1 MSPLA
6 APVGPHMTSNSY
18 AFDGKVVLVTG
29 GGSGIGRAIARAFLD
44 NGARVAVVGR
54 RGAKLDE
61 TLAGHEQ
68 DRGLAVVA
76 DLAEPAAAAGV
87 VDTVL
92 DRFGALDV
100 VVNNAATYL
109 NGPFAEMTA
118 EQWDGLRRTNID
130 AFVYL
135 AQRALPELERS
146 GGNLVAVGSVS
157 GMRGDWG
164 QSGYNATKAL
174 IMNFVQSLALDYG
187 VRGVRLNTVA
197 PSFTLTEA
205 TAVVGTDEAMLA
217 PFVNRIALG
226 RPGVP
231 EDIAPAV
238 LFLASADAG
247 YITGATLTVDGGTT
261 ASTGQVHLG

>member
-1 MSPLA
+1 
-6 APVGPHMTSNSY
+6 MTANRY

-54 RGAKLDE
+54 RRDKLEE
-61 TLAGHEQ
+61 TLAGHDP
-68 DRGLAVVA
+68 DRVLALSA
-76 DLAEPAAAAGV
+76 DIAEPAQAVGV
-87 VDTVL
+87 VDAVVE
-92 DRFGALDV
+92 RFGGLDV
-100 VVNNAATYL
+100 VVNNAARYL
-109 NGPFAEMTA
+109 SRPFVEMTD
-118 EQWDGLRRTNID
+118 EEWTDLRRTNVD
-130 AFVYL
+130 AFVHL
-135 AQRALPELERS
+135 ARRALPELERT

-174 IMNFVQSLALDYG
+174 VMNFVQSLALDYG
-187 VRGVRLNTVA
+187 ARGVRLNAVA
-197 PSFTLTEA
+197 PAFTRTEA
-205 TAVVGTDEAMLA
+205 TAGVGDDAASLA

-226 RPGVP
+226 RPGEP

-261 ASTGQVHLG
+261 ASTGQPHVE

>member
-1 MSPLA
+1 MRPRGGALGA
-6 APVGPHMTSNSY
+6 AMTSNRY

-29 GGSGIGRAIARAFLD
+29 GGSGIGQAIARAFLD

-54 RGAKLDE
+54 RSEKLEE
-61 TLAGHEQ
+61 TLAGY
-68 DRGLAVVA
+68 DPDAALAIPA
-76 DLAEPAAAAGV
+76 DIAEPEQAAGV

-92 DRFGALDV
+92 DRFGTLDV
-100 VVNNAATYL
+100 LVNNAATYL
-109 NGPFAEMTA
+109 AKPFTEMTR
-118 EQWDGLRRTNID
+118 EEWDGLRRTNVD

-174 IMNFVQSLALDYG
+174 VMNFVQSLALDYG
-187 VRGVRLNTVA
+187 SKGVRLNAVA
-197 PSFTLTEA
+197 PAFTQTPA
-205 TAVVGTDEAMLA
+205 TAAVPDDAESLA

-231 EDIAPAV
+231 ADIAPAV

-247 YITGATLTVDGGTT
+247 YITGATLTVDGGTS
-261 ASTGQVHLG
+261 ASTGQPHVA

>member
-1 MSPLA
+1 MSVPAVALA
-6 APVGPHMTSNSY
+6 AAMTENRY

-29 GGSGIGRAIARAFLD
+29 GGSGIGQAIARAFLD

-54 RGAKLDE
+54 RADKLAE
-61 TLAGHEQ
+61 TLDGYDSAST
-68 DRGLAVVA
+68 LAVPA
-76 DLAEPAAAAGV
+76 DLAEPDQAAGV
-87 VDTVL
+87 VDAVL
-92 DRFGALDV
+92 ERFGTLDV
-100 VVNNAATYL
+100 VVNNAAAYL
-109 NGPFAEMTA
+109 ARPFTEMTRD
-118 EQWDGLRRTNID
+118 EWDGLRRTNID

-174 IMNFVQSLALDYG
+174 VMNFVQSLALDYG
-187 VRGVRLNTVA
+187 AKGVRLNAVA
-197 PSFTLTEA
+197 PAFTQTPT
-205 TAVVGTDEAMLA
+205 TAVVGTDEASLA

-226 RPGVP
+226 RPGQPV
-231 EDIAPAV
+231 DIAPAV

-261 ASTGQVHLG
+261 ASTGQPHIT